1 VEPLRALRNA
11 ALSKNYCDY
20 SPIGNWVVLPIHVK
34 RSVDGPTGFG
44 EFAVVQP
51 QIERPLCSSA
61 VGNAHRGRRGQRD
74 DPRQIPLS
82 RFDAPL
88 PPGAINLGAP
98 FVTAGRLVLIAS
110 TIDPFIRTFASSPI
124 QAA

>member
-1 VEPLRALRNA
+1 MLTA
-11 ALSKNYCDY
+11 
-20 SPIGNWVVLPIHVK
+20 
-34 RSVDGPTGFG
+34 VDVAKGT
-44 EFAVVQP
+44 
-51 QIERPLCSSA
+51 IRW
-61 VGNAHRGRRGQRD
+61 
-74 DPRQIPLS
+74 QIPLS

-88 PPGAINLGAP
+88 PPGAINLGGP